1 MSLLD
6 LDYYEKKPNN
16 LSDIKDVL
24 KELPL
29 YNLYVKIE
37 KKLDNNVD
45 TDNCEECNTKLSGT
59 YPEKSKLLELCK
71 RFCKIISKP
80 SDLNLHCNDKSCIIS
95 CHYMNLWLYSYVITI
110 TKKSHIIEK
119 FYTALESI
127 TKIHRSDMKFCDI
140 KNFKSDPENFNNTKY
155 LNEFVFTY
163 YDIYQKISLQRNEE
177 YQLLCNHI
185 KENFRLYNSIKKNC
199 PELNKCSYKNELMHI
214 KNIFSD
220 PAKLSEIYSK
230 CNYEPTQCK
239 ENSIETNDIPCLKEI
254 VSHSATPEIDSDQ
267 NNVGNEI
274 SKVLTYSIPSLATL
288 TMLYKFTPLG
298 SWLYS
303 KIKRTNNMENNIK
316 AENYYIS
323 HHNTRIE
330 EIDPGNNSN
339 NTY

>member
-1 MSLLD
+1 MKMIKKIYPKLLSE
-6 LDYYEKKPNN
+6 L
-16 LSDIKDVL
+16 L

-29 YNLYVKIE
+29 YIFYEKIHRE
-37 KKLDNNVD
+37 LSNNGANDNFA
-45 TDNCEECNTKLSGT
+45 ECNTKLLST
-59 YPEKSKLLELCK
+59 DPKESKLLKLCK
-71 RFCKIISKP
+71 SFHNVFSKA
-80 SDLNLHCNDKSCIIS
+80 SELNLYFKESSFNTRCFQ
-95 CHYMNLWLYSYVITI
+95 MNLLLYSNVI
-110 TKKSHIIEK
+110 
-119 FYTALESI
+119 SI
-127 TKIHRSDMKFCDI
+127 TKETNIIDKFYKALHTISKVAISNKQFCDI
-140 KNFKSDPENFNNTKY
+140 KNYEYHPEEFKKMKY
-155 LNEFVFTY
+155 LYEFLFTY
-163 YDIYQKISLQRNEE
+163 YDIYQKISQPGNTKK
-177 YQLLCNHI
+177 QLYCNHI

-199 PELNKCSYKNELMHI
+199 PELNKCSYKNELMQI

-220 PAKLSEIYSK
+220 HAKLSEIYSK